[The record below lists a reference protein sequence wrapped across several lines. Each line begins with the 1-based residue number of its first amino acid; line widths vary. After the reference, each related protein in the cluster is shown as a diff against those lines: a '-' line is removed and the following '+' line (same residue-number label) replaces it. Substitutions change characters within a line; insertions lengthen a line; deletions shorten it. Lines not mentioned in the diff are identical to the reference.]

1 MNAVSPGAVDTNM
14 LDQFT
19 SDEKEALAEEIP
31 APAGKAGG
39 NRRSG
44 GLFIIGQ
51 GFLYYGAYIIRK
63 RRLALLKKCVYSL
76 HLYGQNNFVTTD
88 EMEEPNMS
96 VLENWDNWK
105 NFLGDRLN
113 YAQEKGMSDET
124 ITDLATEIG
133 GYLANEV
140 DSKNHQEK
148 VLADLWSVASED
160 EQRAIANMM
169 VKLVENNSTH

>member
-1 MNAVSPGAVDTNM
+1 M
-14 LDQFT
+14 
-19 SDEKEALAEEIP
+19 
-31 APAGKAGG
+31 
-39 NRRSG
+39 
-44 GLFIIGQ
+44 
-51 GFLYYGAYIIRK
+51 
-63 RRLALLKKCVYSL
+63 YSL
-76 HLYGQNNFVTTD
+76 HLHGQNNFVTTD
-88 EMEEPNMS
+88 EMEEANMS